1 MFRIFLQVSLI
12 HCLQGQVEDDGGDA
26 FGGTSLQ
33 VARGAKIYTNCANG
47 WIWLSPRIFI
57 SCYLRISF
65 QFVGKVVLNV
75 FHAHLI
81 ASCPLLRVTSKGL
94 PQSSQQRPRHPNCLP
109 PGNSHS
115 SRGRKMLEQICVEI
129 CISLDDSMHAHVLA
143 WDYSIFT
150 HLRDAHM

>member
-1 MFRIFLQVSLI
+1 MHLE
-12 HCLQGQVEDDGGDA
+12 GQVCRSQGEQKFTRTVQMDG
-26 FGGTSLQ
+26 FGFH
-33 VARGAKIYTNCANG
+33 
-47 WIWLSPRIFI
+47 PIFI
-57 SCYLRISF
+57 WCFLCISF

-81 ASCPLLRVTSKGL
+81 ASCSLLSVTPKGL
-94 PQSSQQRPRHPNCLP
+94 PQSSQQRARHSKCLP

-115 SRGRKMLEQICVEI
+115 SRGRKMLEQICMEI